1 MGTIYLVLILA
12 LGYNNSVLSQI
23 PDGKSTSIVAKR
35 VFLKFP
41 SSYMNLTSE
50 SWKTQE
56 NDDEL
61 ILALNF
67 RPTSPVGQIFSVRF
81 IRPDGILEALLR
93 VTIVDENLN
102 INLYNSEGLE
112 VLNKPISNYK
122 IRTTE
127 QNIFLGLN
135 TTSRKLSYRSSREN
149 EFIAEITQQIDISN
163 REIVVTLGGGNP
175 SMIGCVSLVA
185 VSVGDRSLVTDVNII
200 DSKDIDECPQN
211 DGCSTRDCGE
221 GICKMLEVATC
232 DCYLTEMTGPNCRT
246 PGSSLRLQNNDE
258 EADISDYIQFTPTN
272 SSKQITR
279 IAMTFKFGDPDAK
292 EGILIF
298 GETSLS
304 KIFKVYVVG
313 RKGTVV
319 IGDENIVDFDLAPND
334 EEFHTIII
342 RLNDTSFGILVDQ
355 QPTRKRIEEPILFE
369 TIQFGAAISKDDG
382 VTELG
387 LTACIKEVYID
398 HMDVID
404 LLHQNDPK
412 VFATQTEPCSSSDS
426 SDIKGV
432 TMFEPDPIIPLST
445 DEFEDPIKSGNIFP
459 IPVSDSNT
467 KPPNSKSHSNCDQ
480 AQRTMCLNS
489 ASCSKI
495 DENNFKCLCRDGFV
509 GRYCQFSILPKSCS
523 DARDFYD
530 LPNGPTRIDVDGS
543 HKIEPSIAMC
553 IDGTTIVPHDMKNR
567 TTVRDVGFQ
576 EHSLFVI
583 SYRDFKSQQLS
594 KLMQYSMYCQQSI
607 SYHCNK
613 APLHFETGRTWFKSV
628 VNSTRKIRQMSNLPN
643 SCSCIDGG
651 CISGGKCNCDSG
663 SISQDDGL
671 LQNSNAGIVEIVALR
686 NEDDVFADVTLGSLE
701 CSGYVDMKKPIRFV
715 EQTEMEISSWTGESI
730 DIQFRTNNM
739 TATIIGVRGKNDE
752 KLIEVGL
759 LDGNTIQIIH
769 LDTIKTIESQKKLN
783 DSQWHRIIVEL
794 SGNEFRFS
802 VDDKHIVFFA
812 HEGAIFD
819 GNVILSSSQNGLIGC
834 YRSVRIN
841 QNSIDLQKYISD
853 SNPSI
858 KNNCDSHCSLETCQN
873 GAKCYEDFVVGT
885 SFCQCAFPG
894 VHFGKNCE
902 IDLNRN
908 TSVAF
913 HGGHLKFNEFEDV
926 FTSSIYF
933 SFRTDQSAGLLLY
946 AHDQNYN
953 FIQVALSEETNI
965 TLTLNNLNI
974 VSKCVVKAQQGTEF
988 GDMRW
993 IQVAI
998 SHTKDSSQLQVN
1010 DLSCTIRT
1018 TRALS
1023 MIPIMKFLNVF
1034 DSKIVQPPI
1043 GLGAQPV
1050 PTPYTI
1056 TFIANI
1062 DDGNNRGSDG
1072 AVALLPRYQS
1082 SIPGF
1087 LGCLRGLQ
1095 IDGNAVNIREKT
1107 EELSDKQS
1115 VRIGCDVGCESI
1127 TCANGGHCSV
1137 AWINNDPTSQ
1147 KTSCD
1152 CSRTS
1157 YSGSQCSL
1165 DDGIKFENNEW
1176 FSFDIGGVLQPY
1188 ENMKSREPQLFK
1200 FAFSVKNSKLKILKK
1215 QRIASILLYD
1225 DRSLEVEIQP
1235 NRTINV
1241 ILYGNNRYIP
1251 DVINF
1256 DGDFADGYRHFFVV
1270 QFHPNQATAIMLDS
1284 LRQDFP
1290 YQMNNFNLIHAKTI
1304 RIGENSSD
1312 SYDGFEGCVSNLL
1325 IDFQYGGLLHFTPIA
1340 YLGIPSHHLHRFV
1353 TTSSE
1358 VVILGG
1364 CSPFQVPNSLPV
1376 YRNRVEFP
1384 VWETDF
1390 RRQIYHGDIEMFDD
1404 DQPIFEETYNNS
1416 LIWLLVI
1423 CIILFLVALLVFY
1436 TFMKCCKE
1444 QVHTRATPYSV
1455 DEEGFEDEPLTKT
1468 RYRPPQPS
1476 PPPQKKSALSNY
1488 HLPDPNVDFNRDDD
1502 HARAVSLTSSGISGY
1517 FTAQEYNDREEE
1529 EEEEE
1534 DREDDEGY
1542 SKYPDDES
1550 DSETIRH
1557 IDDDSMEGDMVLVS
1571 SPSQI
1576 RHVPR
1581 RVSSFRSSDSTA
1593 PIDSPLY
1600 TKPTKPA
1607 NLVPVPPPRISPN

>member
-1 MGTIYLVLILA
+1 MGTIYLVLLLA

-56 NDDEL
+56 
-61 ILALNF
+61 
-67 RPTSPVGQIFSVRF
+67 
-81 IRPDGILEALLR
+81 
-93 VTIVDENLN
+93 
-102 INLYNSEGLE
+102 
-112 VLNKPISNYK
+112 
-122 IRTTE
+122 TTE

-200 DSKDIDECPQN
+200 NSKDIDECPQN

-221 GICKMLEVATC
+221 GICKMLEVATS
-232 DCYLTEMTGPNCRT
+232 
-246 PGSSLRLQNNDE
+246 GSSLRLQNNDE

-404 LLHQNDPK
+404 LLHQNDPR

-445 DEFEDPIKSGNIFP
+445 DEFEDPIKSGNLFP

-467 KPPNSKSHSNCDQ
+467 KPPKSHSNCDQ

-530 LPNGPTRIDVDGS
+530 LPDGPTRIDVDGS
-543 HKIEPSIAMC
+543 QKVEPSIAMC
-553 IDGTTIVPHDMKNR
+553 IDGTTIFPHDMKNR

-594 KLMQYSMYCQQSI
+594 KLMQYSNYCQQSI

-628 VNSTRKIRQMSNLPN
+628 VNSTRKIRQMSSLPN

-686 NEDDVFADVTLGSLE
+686 NEDDVFADITLGSLE

-739 TATIIGVRGKNDE
+739 SATIIGVRGKNDE

-783 DSQWHRIIVEL
+783 DSRWHRIIVEL
-794 SGNEFRFS
+794 SENEFRFS

-812 HEGAIFD
+812 HEGAVFD
-819 GNVILSSSQNGLIGC
+819 GNVILSSSQ
-834 YRSVRIN
+834 
-841 QNSIDLQKYISD
+841 
-853 SNPSI
+853 
-858 KNNCDSHCSLETCQN
+858 
-873 GAKCYEDFVVGT
+873 
-885 SFCQCAFPG
+885 
-894 VHFGKNCE
+894 
-902 IDLNRN
+902 
-908 TSVAF
+908 
-913 HGGHLKFNEFEDV
+913 
-926 FTSSIYF
+926 
-933 SFRTDQSAGLLLY
+933 
-946 AHDQNYN
+946 
-953 FIQVALSEETNI
+953 
-965 TLTLNNLNI
+965 
-974 VSKCVVKAQQGTEF
+974 
-988 GDMRW
+988 
-993 IQVAI
+993 
-998 SHTKDSSQLQVN
+998 
-1010 DLSCTIRT
+1010 
-1018 TRALS
+1018 
-1023 MIPIMKFLNVF
+1023 
-1034 DSKIVQPPI
+1034 
-1043 GLGAQPV
+1043 
-1050 PTPYTI
+1050 
-1056 TFIANI
+1056 
-1062 DDGNNRGSDG
+1062 
-1072 AVALLPRYQS
+1072 
-1082 SIPGF
+1082 
-1087 LGCLRGLQ
+1087 
-1095 IDGNAVNIREKT
+1095 
-1107 EELSDKQS
+1107 
-1115 VRIGCDVGCESI
+1115 
-1127 TCANGGHCSV
+1127 
-1137 AWINNDPTSQ
+1137 
-1147 KTSCD
+1147 
-1152 CSRTS
+1152 
-1157 YSGSQCSL
+1157 
-1165 DDGIKFENNEW
+1165 
-1176 FSFDIGGVLQPY
+1176 
-1188 ENMKSREPQLFK
+1188 
-1200 FAFSVKNSKLKILKK
+1200 KL
-1215 QRIASILLYD
+1215 
-1225 DRSLEVEIQP
+1225 V
-1235 NRTINV
+1235 
-1241 ILYGNNRYIP
+1241 
-1251 DVINF
+1251 
-1256 DGDFADGYRHFFVV
+1256 
-1270 QFHPNQATAIMLDS
+1270 
-1284 LRQDFP
+1284 
-1290 YQMNNFNLIHAKTI
+1290 
-1304 RIGENSSD
+1304 
-1312 SYDGFEGCVSNLL
+1312 
-1325 IDFQYGGLLHFTPIA
+1325 
-1340 YLGIPSHHLHRFV
+1340 
-1353 TTSSE
+1353 
-1358 VVILGG
+1358 
-1364 CSPFQVPNSLPV
+1364 
-1376 YRNRVEFP
+1376 
-1384 VWETDF
+1384 
-1390 RRQIYHGDIEMFDD
+1390 
-1404 DQPIFEETYNNS
+1404 
-1416 LIWLLVI
+1416 
-1423 CIILFLVALLVFY
+1423 
-1436 TFMKCCKE
+1436 
-1444 QVHTRATPYSV
+1444 
-1455 DEEGFEDEPLTKT
+1455 
-1468 RYRPPQPS
+1468 
-1476 PPPQKKSALSNY
+1476 
-1488 HLPDPNVDFNRDDD
+1488 
-1502 HARAVSLTSSGISGY
+1502 
-1517 FTAQEYNDREEE
+1517 
-1529 EEEEE
+1529 
-1534 DREDDEGY
+1534 
-1542 SKYPDDES
+1542 
-1550 DSETIRH
+1550 
-1557 IDDDSMEGDMVLVS
+1557 
-1571 SPSQI
+1571 
-1576 RHVPR
+1576 
-1581 RVSSFRSSDSTA
+1581 
-1593 PIDSPLY
+1593 
-1600 TKPTKPA
+1600 
-1607 NLVPVPPPRISPN
+1607 